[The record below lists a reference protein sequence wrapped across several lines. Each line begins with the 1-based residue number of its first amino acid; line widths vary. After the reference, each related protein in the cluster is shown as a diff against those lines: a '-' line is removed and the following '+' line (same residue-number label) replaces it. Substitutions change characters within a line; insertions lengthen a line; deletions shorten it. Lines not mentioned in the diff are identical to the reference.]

1 MSSEYVGLGEHH
13 TERKVV
19 STFYD
24 ATAKTSREEII
35 VFSRVFGLLRGN
47 QQIAV
52 MARITDAL
60 VFIEDTVLLGLLLH

>member
-13 TERKVV
+13 TECIVN
-19 STFYD
+19 TFYD

-35 VFSRVFGLLRGN
+35 VFSRVFGLPRGN
-47 QQIAV
+47 QQITV
-52 MARITDAL
+52 MARITDTL

>member
-1 MSSEYVGLGEHH
+1 MRSIDYPL
-13 TERKVV
+13 
-19 STFYD
+19 
-24 ATAKTSREEII
+24 SREEII